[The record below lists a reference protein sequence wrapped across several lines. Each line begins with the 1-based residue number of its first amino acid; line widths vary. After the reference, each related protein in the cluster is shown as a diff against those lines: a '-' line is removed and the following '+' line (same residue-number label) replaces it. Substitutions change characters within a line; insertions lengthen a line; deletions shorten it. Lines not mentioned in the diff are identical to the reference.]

1 MLLFL
6 LLPTIAGLISAMLIS
21 YNNISPKYKAEVE
34 NKLYI
39 SCENEG
45 DILKEDFKQNEFMA
59 EALGKHVISTLLNA
73 PKENWTNIMNSYMI
87 STLNVSPWLY
97 TMWVAFENNTIWNT
111 TSNNYDVEYMV
122 LFGHNETNGE
132 VTEPVYYTDYQNT
145 LYYGIPK
152 ASNKSFTWTIPDYDP
167 VYDFMYIS
175 ATVPLYRNGTF
186 IGVAA
191 CDVDLA
197 YLQKRIMDITSTLG
211 NGYAFLLFN
220 EQGQILAHPVESF
233 TFAKTSNQE
242 SFGQP
247 GKLAPSLSNS
257 TSDPKNELK
266 AIIEEMMAGKSGI
279 KTWNQN
285 TVFFT
290 QVGDVGMSLA
300 FVYPQDQV
308 NQPVNEMLT
317 TTMIIIIIASI
328 IVGGLIFY
336 ISVSITNPIKQ
347 LSENS
352 RKIASGDL
360 TQEIKENNRADE
372 IGMLWN
378 DFKELKEKLTTIIS
392 QSKTISQSLS
402 AAAEELSSSAE
413 EVSSSS
419 ENIASSQQ
427 QISKGASNQV
437 NAITDTQ
444 KKISELNNGLKDVK
458 EKIDS
463 ITMISEMI
471 KNISTQTNMLAL
483 NAAIEAARA
492 GEAGRGFNVVA
503 DQVRKLANESK
514 TAVEKTESLLSA
526 IMEITAQ
533 QEQRAVNILQAV
545 DAIATVAEETSAS
558 TEESAAA
565 AEEQASSMEMITQTS
580 QDLLKYAEMMSAEY
594 ENFKLDSR

>member
-1 MLLFL
+1 
-6 LLPTIAGLISAMLIS
+6 MLIS

-34 NKLYI
+34 NRLFL
-39 SCENEG
+39 SCTTEA
-45 DILKEDFKQNEFMA
+45 DILKEEFNQNRFMS
-59 EALGKHVISTLLNA
+59 EALGKHVIATLLDA
-73 PKENWTNIMNSYMI
+73 PKENWTNIMNKYMI
-87 STLNVSPWLY
+87 ETLKANPWLY
-97 TMWVAFENNTIWNT
+97 TMWVAFENNTIWNN
-111 TSNNYDVEYMV
+111 TSNAYDVEYMV
-122 LFGHNETNGE
+122 LFGQGE
-132 VTEPVYYTDYQNT
+132 GVQNVTDAVYYTDYQNT

-152 ASNKSFTWTIPDYDP
+152 ASNKTFTWTIPDYDA
-167 VYDFMYIS
+167 VYEFMYIS
-175 ATVPLYRNGTF
+175 ATTPLYRNGSF
-186 IGVAA
+186 IGVAG
-191 CDVDLA
+191 CDVNLA
-197 YLQKRIMDITSTLG
+197 YLQQRILNITSTLG
-211 NGYAFLLFN
+211 NGYAFLIFN
-220 EQGQILAHPVESF
+220 QEGQILAHPIESF
-233 TFAKTSNQE
+233 TFAKTSNQQGY
-242 SFGQP
+242 GQT

-266 AIIEEMMAGKSGI
+266 LIIQEMMQGKEGI
-279 KTWNQN
+279 KTWGLN
-285 TVFFT
+285 TVFYG
-290 QVGDVGMSLA
+290 QVEGIGISIAL
-300 FVYPQDQV
+300 VYPQEQV
-308 NQPVNEMLT
+308 NQPVNEMLM
-317 TTMIIIIIASI
+317 TTMIIIGVSVAII
-328 IVGGLIFY
+328 GGLIVY
-336 ISVSITNPIKQ
+336 VSLSISKPNQI
-347 LSENS
+347 LSSNS

-360 TQEIKENNRADE
+360 TGVINDNGRNDE
-372 IGMLWN
+372 IGQLWN
-378 DFKELKEKLTTIIS
+378 DFKELKEKLTTIIG

-444 KKISELNNGLKDVK
+444 KKLNELNSGLKEVK

-471 KNISTQTNMLAL
+471 KNISNQTNMLAL

-514 TAVEKTESLLSA
+514 TAVEKTESLLTS
-526 IMEITAQ
+526 ILEITGQ
-533 QEQRAVNILQAV
+533 QEQRALNILQAV

-580 QDLLKYAEMMSAEY
+580 QDLLKYAEMMKAEY
-594 ENFKLDSR
+594 ENFKLNSR